1 MSIHKDRCWVA
12 FFSQSGKEICDISEA
27 IGRYPDVVFTDNTTI
42 SKLDPRIVN
51 CRKLIIRKYR
61 GLNKFQQMRYYTAD
75 IPAGKMFDAPTVITL
90 HGWLNIV
97 PGAVCKLFDGKM
109 FNGHPGLISEYEDL
123 KGKDPQVRCFNN
135 IEKYERVGSVV
146 HVVTPGVDEGE
157 IKYISNTAANKCVDL
172 DTTYKVLA
180 DTSLRCWLQFFE
192 KELGYTIKDEHIR
205 N

>member
-1 MSIHKDRCWVA
+1 MMSKKDKCWIA

-27 IGRYPDVVFTDNTTI
+27 IGRYPDVVLTDNTTI
-42 SKLDPRIVN
+42 SKIDPRIIN

-61 GLNKFQQMRYYTAD
+61 NLNKFQQVRYYTED
-75 IPAGKMFDAPTVITL
+75 IPVGRMFDDSTVITL
-90 HGWLNIV
+90 NGWLNIV
-97 PGAVCKLFDGKM
+97 PGAVCKLLEGKI
-109 FNGHPGLISEYEDL
+109 FNGHPGLIDRYEEL

-157 IKYISNTAANKCVDL
+157 IKYSSDVSSSECVDL

-180 DTSLRCWLQFFE
+180 GTSLRSWLQFFE
-192 KELGYTIKDEHIR
+192 KELGYNIKNEYIR

>member
-1 MSIHKDRCWVA
+1 MIQKDVCWVA

-27 IGRYPDVVFTDNTTI
+27 VGRYPDVVITDNTNI
-42 SKLDPRIVN
+42 STFDPRITN
-51 CRKLIIRKYR
+51 CRNLIIRKYR
-61 GLNKFQQMRYYTAD
+61 NLNKFQQMRYYTED
-75 IPAGKMFDAPTVITL
+75 IPVGRMFDDSTIITL

-97 PGAVCKLFDGKM
+97 PGSVCKLLERKI

-135 IEKYERVGSVV
+135 IDKYERVGSVV

-157 IKYISNTAANKCVDL
+157 IKYISSASAKECTDL

-180 DTSLRCWLQFFE
+180 KTSLKSWLMFF
-192 KELGYTIKDEHIR
+192 KNELGYNTKDEHICH
-205 N
+205 